1 MLDGTSSSGSVWN
14 RSASAGASLGAGCG
28 RVGAST
34 QCECMWL
41 PASRSSTL
49 GATGHPLCAG
59 AGCEL
64 GGCTSCRAS
73 PDSAGNHAA
82 PGGTERAASLARLD
96 VASGLAERIAR
107 SHVHQAASA
116 AVSLV
121 DLRACGGSAADL
133 EASRGLAS
141 PLASSR
147 AVSPQHA
154 RRGHTACQA
163 PWHPKEGRC
172 AVTRAGPEAWA
183 RWAAWGRAST
193 SSGHAPG
200 SARALRLAHTHT
212 IVCACCGDLVP
223 LQKARTAARLARRS
237 TIAPSDGCYGCG
249 RHGRKTRREQRQSK
263 MALAVL
269 VGARVLLETPP
280 SDAARVELWMLPR
293 SSAEA
298 HARRVLAHYEPQGL
312 GRWLVHACRHG
323 L

>member
-1 MLDGTSSSGSVWN
+1 MLDGTCPSCSVMD
-14 RSASAGASLGAGCG
+14 RSASSGAPLGAGCG
-28 RVGAST
+28 RIGAST
-34 QCECMWL
+34 QCECMCL

-49 GATGHPLCAG
+49 EAAGHPSCAG

-107 SHVHQAASA
+107 SHVQQAASA

-237 TIAPSDGCYGCG
+237 AIAPSDGCYGCG

-269 VGARVLLETPP
+269 VGARVLLETPS